1 MIYAVFESILKR
13 VVTDTMVD
21 NLDEFCTYKYREE
34 HSACTYDYKVVCV
47 DDRFRKP
54 EPKKL
59 RWKFDMSKEYER
71 NFRKSNRYHIYEK
84 YIEIYEKCWNIWN
97 MWKIYWKIY

>member
-1 MIYAVFESILKR
+1 MLEKGSNIKFNGHHKRLNVFFVIYAVFESILKR

-34 HSACTYDYKVVCV
+34 HSACTYEYKVVCV

-59 RWKFDMSKEYER
+59 R
-71 NFRKSNRYHIYEK
+71 
-84 YIEIYEKCWNIWN
+84 
-97 MWKIYWKIY
+97 